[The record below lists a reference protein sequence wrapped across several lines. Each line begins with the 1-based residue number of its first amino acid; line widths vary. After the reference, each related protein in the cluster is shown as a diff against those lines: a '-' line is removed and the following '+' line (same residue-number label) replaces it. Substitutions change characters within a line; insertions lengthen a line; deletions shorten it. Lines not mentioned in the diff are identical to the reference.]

1 MGLGGRWGHE
11 MTIMKRAK
19 TPRGGE
25 PWTIEE
31 NASLIMKYRG
41 GMQPEDLAVAHGRT
55 AAACVSRL
63 CYLNVL
69 VSHEGAY
76 YELPKDPYVTV
87 RRMMN
92 IAKGEQNDGR

>member
-1 MGLGGRWGHE
+1 M
-11 MTIMKRAK
+11 IK
-19 TPRGGE
+19 TPRGGQA
-25 PWTIEE
+25 WTPEE
-31 NASLIMKYRG
+31 NARLIEEYRS

-63 CYLNVL
+63 AHLNVL

-76 YELPKDPYVTV
+76 YELPAEPYVTV

-92 IAKGEQNDGR
+92 IAKGEQTDDGC